1 MTNDRAMQFVSAA
14 VDGELDADEQAELA
28 QLFESS
34 AEARE
39 FKQDLE
45 QLDSLLGGL
54 PELAPPEP
62 LHERIMAQAPSQAAQ
77 GKSSILSW
85 LRLPPFGSGMR
96 YALAGA
102 GMRYALAATSGAI
115 IAAIF
120 LGSESLLPATTDI
133 SDLVGTMAPNSATAD
148 ANTLDSFTFHG
159 DELESLVRLER
170 SNDNY
175 LLDIQVEAAKPLDI
189 TVDMTSAGV
198 HTDAI
203 AQIDSKF
210 ESIAIS
216 NQTLQLRALGQQRLT
231 ILLRRVDD
239 ETFLEDASI
248 SLEFS
253 SDGKLLQHGELRPT
267 W

>member
-1 MTNDRAMQFVSAA
+1 MTNDRAMQLVSAA
-14 VDGELDADEQAELA
+14 VDGELDADEQAELE
-28 QLFESS
+28 QLLESS

-54 PELAPPEP
+54 PELDPPEP
-62 LHERIMAQAPSQAAQ
+62 LHDRIMAQAPSQAAQ

-85 LRLPPFGSGMR
+85 LRLPPLGSGMR
-96 YALAGA
+96 YALAGT

-120 LGSESLLPATTDI
+120 LGSQSLIPATTDI
-133 SDLVGTMAPNSATAD
+133 SDLVGTMAPNNAAVD
-148 ANTLDSFTFHG
+148 ANTLDSFAFHEG
-159 DELESLVRLER
+159 GLDSLIRLVRR
-170 SNDNY
+170 DNNY

-189 TVDMTSAGV
+189 TVDMTGAGV

-210 ESIAIS
+210 ELIAIS

-239 ETFLEDASI
+239 EVFPEDASI

-253 SDGKLLQHGELRPT
+253 SDGKLLQRGELRPT